1 MQQTIILSGNMTKQK
16 IKIENVWLTYVGR
29 TETNSLNEIPTDF
42 MAKFYNGA
50 YRLFYKNKCV
60 YAISE
65 FEYKNFL
72 ATA

>member
-1 MQQTIILSGNMTKQK
+1 MRGKMKQK
-16 IKIENVWLTYVGR
+16 IKIENVWLAYAGKTAV
-29 TETNSLNEIPTDF
+29 NSLNEIPMDF

-50 YRLFYKNKCV
+50 FRLVYKNKCV

-65 FEYKNFL
+65 SEYKNLL

>member
-1 MQQTIILSGNMTKQK
+1 MKQK
-16 IKIENVWLTYVGR
+16 IKIRTGDNSVWVAWAGKTAI
-29 TETNSLNEIPTDF
+29 NSLNEIPMDF

-50 YRLFYKNKCV
+50 YRFTYKNRYV

-65 FEYKNFL
+65 SEYKTTL